1 MRNSARIVGAATVLL
16 LTLSGCGLGSGDAGG
31 KETPTGAPSGKV
43 TGKINFQ
50 TLQLKPDFNKYING
64 VIGDFET
71 KNPGTKVNWVDI
83 PFEGA
88 QERLVTDATAGTL
101 PDVVN
106 LNPNFAQPLEKQG
119 LFLDLAKAAPKAQAR
134 YVPGAWDSFKIPGEA
149 GSYAFPWYLTSEV
162 TMYNKDLF
170 TKAGLDPATP
180 PATFEE
186 MWADAEKLA
195 KAGKGKFYGLH
206 PALENKFITDLAK
219 LDVPLLNDAGTKW
232 TFNTPEAA
240 AHVDR
245 LSKMYKAG
253 VMPKDSLTQTHAE
266 EIEAYQAGRV
276 ALFPSGPNFL
286 KIIKENAPAIAKSTG
301 VGPQITGPHGVANMS
316 VMGLLV
322 PTTSKNQATALA
334 FAEFM
339 TNAENQVAF
348 SKIVTVLP
356 SVTDALKDPYFTNV
370 SDGTTESQARKIS
383 AEQIPKAVN
392 QVPVQFD
399 DRIKAVVIGKVQL
412 AMQGKLTSKD
422 ALDQAVKEADL
433 ITGG

>member
-16 LTLSGCGLGSGDAGG
+16 LAVSGCGLGSGETGG
-31 KETPTGAPSGKV
+31 KESPTGAPSGKV
-43 TGKINFQ
+43 TGKITFQ
-50 TLQLKPDFNKYING
+50 TLQLKPDFDKYING
-64 VIGDFET
+64 VIADFET
-71 KNPGTKVNWVDI
+71 KNPGTDVNWVDI

-106 LNPNFAQPLEKQG
+106 LNPNFAQPLEAKG
-119 LFLDLAKAAPKAQAR
+119 LFLDLAKVAPEAQAK
-134 YVPGAWDSFKIPGEA
+134 YVPGAWDSFQIPGKE
-149 GSYAFPWYLTSEV
+149 GSYGFPWYLTSEV

-170 TKAGLDPATP
+170 TKAGLDPETP

-186 MWADAEKLA
+186 LWADAEKLA
-195 KAGKGKFYGLH
+195 KAGNGKFYGLH

-240 AHVDR
+240 AYVDR
-245 LSKMYKAG
+245 LTAMYKAG

-301 VGPQITGPHGVANMS
+301 VGPQITGPHGVANVS

-339 TNAENQVAF
+339 TNAKNQVAF

-356 SVTDALKDPYFTNV
+356 SVTDALKDPYFTDIA
-370 SDGTTESQARKIS
+370 DGTTESLARKIS
-383 AEQIPKAVN
+383 AGQIPKAVN

-399 DRIKAVVIGKVQL
+399 DRIKAVVIGQVQL
-412 AMQGKLTSKD
+412 AMQGKLSSKD
-422 ALDQAVKEADL
+422 ALDRAVKEADL